1 MTLSTGRKQ
10 TALCLRATGSS
21 FMNQEIDM
29 TKLIAAL
36 IAATFSLGAFAQASA
51 PAAGKSSTPSA
62 ASASAPTASSD
73 KPAKKAKAAKKHKA
87 SKKAASA
94 PAA

>member
-10 TALCLRATGSS
+10 AALCLGATGSS
-21 FMNQEIDM
+21 FMNQEIVM

-62 ASASAPTASSD
+62 ASASAPAASSD
-73 KPAKKAKAAKKHKA
+73 KSAKKAKTAKKHKA
-87 SKKAASA
+87 KKAASA